1 MNEQKKIRVLI
12 AEDDF
17 LAGEMIK
24 SLLGELGYEV
34 VGKAV
39 NGRQAIEMTQSL
51 RPDLVLMDIKMPDMD
66 GIAATREIQVVQPTP
81 VVMLTAYE
89 TEELAAQASAA
100 GAGAYVVKPPDGRTL
115 QRAIIIAL
123 ARFADMAA
131 LRRSNARLEKTLV
144 ELQAAQEKLM
154 QQERLAAV
162 GQLAAGIAHEY
173 NNMMAGIILYADLML
188 RGDNLSAKDRERLAV
203 IQEQGQRAADLTQK
217 ILDFAAESI
226 LHRQNLDANHFLRGI
241 QTQLARTLPENIRLH
256 LTCPA
261 DEVIIFADPDRLRQV
276 VINLTL
282 NAREAMP
289 QGGNLYVALQCLHV
303 TDGADAP
310 LPEMDAGDW
319 AVITVADNG
328 VGIAPEALPHIF
340 EPFFTTRAPLGSGL
354 GLAQVYGIVR
364 QHKGYIDVSTELG
377 KGTTFFLFFPSLE
390 IKT

>member
-1 MNEQKKIRVLI
+1 MNKQKKIRVLI

-24 SLLGELGYEV
+24 SLLGEMGYDFA
-34 VGKAV
+34 GKAV
-39 NGRQAIEMTQSL
+39 NGRQAIEMTQAL
-51 RPDLVLMDIKMPDMD
+51 CPDLVLMDIKMPDMD
-66 GIAATREIQVVQPTP
+66 GIATTQEIQAVQPTP

-100 GAGAYVVKPPDGRTL
+100 GAGAYVVKPPDARAL

-123 ARFADMAA
+123 ARFEDMAA
-131 LRRSNARLEKTLV
+131 LRRSNTRLEKTLA
-144 ELQAAQEKLM
+144 ELEAAQAKLM

-173 NNMMAGIILYADLML
+173 NNVMAGIILYADLIL
-188 RGDNLSAKDRERLAV
+188 RGGRLSAKDREKLIV

-226 LHRQNLDANHFLRGI
+226 LRRQNLDANHFLRGI
-241 QTQLARTLPENIRLH
+241 QTQLARTLPENIHLH

-261 DEVIIFADPDRLRQV
+261 DEIIIFADPDRLRQV

-289 QGGNLYVALQCLHV
+289 QGGSLYVALQRLHV
-303 TDGADAP
+303 AAGADVP
-310 LPEMDAGDW
+310 LPEMDAGEW
-319 AVITVADNG
+319 AVITVADDG
-328 VGIAPEALPHIF
+328 AGIAPDVLPHIF

-354 GLAQVYGIVR
+354 GLAQVYGIVK
-364 QHKGYIDVSTELG
+364 QHGGFVDVSSELG
-377 KGTTFFLFFPSLE
+377 KGTTFWLYLPRVAE
-390 IKT
+390 

>member
-1 MNEQKKIRVLI
+1 MNEQRKIRVLI

-24 SLLGELGYEV
+24 SLLGEMGYEV

-51 RPDLVLMDIKMPDMD
+51 RPDLALMDIKMPDMD
-66 GIAATREIQVVQPTP
+66 GIAATQEIQAVQPTP

-100 GAGAYVVKPPDGRTL
+100 GAGAYVVKPPDARTL

-131 LRRSNARLEKTLV
+131 LRRSNARLEKALT
-144 ELQAAQEKLM
+144 ELETTQEKLM

-173 NNMMAGIILYADLML
+173 NNVMASIILYADLIM
-188 RGDNLSAKDRERLAV
+188 RGGNLSAKDRERLVV

-217 ILDFAAESI
+217 ILDFASESV
-226 LHRQNLDANHFLRGI
+226 LHRQNLDANRFLHDI
-241 QTQLARTLPENIRLH
+241 QMQLARTLPENIRLH

-261 DEVIIFADPDRLRQV
+261 DEVIIFADPDRLRQI

-289 QGGNLYVALQCLHV
+289 QGGDLHIALQRLHV
-303 TDGADAP
+303 AAGADAP

-354 GLAQVYGIVR
+354 GLAQVYGIVK
-364 QHKGYIDVSTELG
+364 QHGGFVDVSSELG
-377 KGTTFFLFFPSLE
+377 KGTTFWLYLPRVAE
-390 IKT
+390 